1 LGKVVKEGDR
11 APAFSLQSGGGGDV
25 SIGDFLG
32 KRPIVIFFYPKD
44 DTAVCIREA
53 CEFRD
58 RYEELTAINGAEV
71 IGISSDPPE
80 SHVKFSRQLGLPY
93 TLLSDKGGRVRK
105 LYGVPKTLGILP
117 GRTTYVIDAEG
128 IVRRVFS
135 SQLDYRKH
143 VQAAIDALSGMKG

>member
-1 LGKVVKEGDR
+1 MGKVVKEGDR
-11 APAFSLQSGGGGDV
+11 APEFSLQSGGGDV
-25 SIGDFLG
+25 VSLGDFLG
-32 KRPIVIFFYPKD
+32 KRPVVIFFYPRD
-44 DTAVCIREA
+44 NTAVCTKEA

-58 RYEELTAINGAEV
+58 RYEELTGINGAEV

-80 SHVKFSRQLGLPY
+80 SHVKFSGAHKLPY
-93 TLLSDKGGRVRK
+93 TLLSDEGGRVRK

-117 GRTTYVIDAEG
+117 GRTTYVIDSKG